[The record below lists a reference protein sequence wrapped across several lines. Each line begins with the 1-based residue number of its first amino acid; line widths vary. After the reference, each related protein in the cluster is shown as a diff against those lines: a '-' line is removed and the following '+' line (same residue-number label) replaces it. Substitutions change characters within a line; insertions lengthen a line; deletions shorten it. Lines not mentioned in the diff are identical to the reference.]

1 MTRRVLYVAH
11 PLSPSESDLTA
22 QPWYLTERGRNEY
35 ELDHTIAL
43 THGQRVKHALDANLQ
58 RAMRWLAWLRR
69 SFPQDTFI
77 APWIAT
83 VMSLHGDD
91 SPELREAG
99 LVDDCA
105 VVERCDGIVLCGSRI
120 SSGMRREM
128 AHGGHRVGLLR
139 PGEPWPVFDLTVLQ
153 YKAPPPDVDTLG
165 MTLEEYIHEVTP

>member
-11 PLSPSESDLTA
+11 PLAPTREEIAAGPRFAVENGWGSDHA
-22 QPWYLTERGRNEY
+22 IRRNID
-35 ELDHTIAL
+35 LAL
-43 THGQRVKHALDANLQ
+43 
-58 RAMRWLAWLRR
+58 RWLAWLRR

-91 SPELREAG
+91 SSELREAG

-128 AHGGHRVGLLR
+128 APGGHRVGLLR
-139 PGEPWPVFDLTVLQ
+139 PGEPWSVFDLTVLQ
-153 YKAPPPDVDTLG
+153 YKAPPPDVDKLG
-165 MTLEEYIHEVTP
+165 MTIEEYIHEVTP